1 MGSNLSTGGAAGY
14 STVDPGAETMTAPS
28 SFSSVSVETMTAH
41 SATPPAITSDSATVK
56 TTHKA
61 HVTAPAAAKVTVASS
76 SWEYDVF
83 LSLRGEVRHEFLS
96 NLYNALTEK
105 GIRTYKDDRSL
116 DKGKI
121 ITPALLK
128 AIQESRFCVVVLSK
142 NYGSSSFCLDELVK
156 ITERIPDSET
166 DAQKYT
172 MKCTVLPIFYNVDPS
187 DVRKQT
193 GEFGKKFAKS
203 KSKYAE
209 KVEGWKLALIK
220 AGNKSGWD
228 ARDRDIPTL
237 IDEIVIYILK
247 KLSRTS
253 PKRAKGLV
261 GMDSRIEE
269 MKSKLRLGLDDVRIV
284 GIWGMGGIGKTT
296 IAKAVYDSIY
306 CQFKNYCF
314 LERVGKVA
322 ETFGLQHLQEQLL
335 SKLLK
340 EDIQTIRNL
349 GSNFDAIRERLQY
362 MRVLIVLDGVDNG
375 EEMEALAADHDW
387 FGPGSRIIITTTDR
401 NLLANRVDEIYEP
414 KGLNH
419 NESLSLFTQYA
430 VQNSYPVD
438 KFIKF
443 MELSRLIVKYA
454 EGVPLALKVLGSF
467 LVPKNENEWQSELQ
481 KLKKYPNIK
490 IQQVLR
496 MSYDGLDDPQKYTFL
511 DIACFFNGE
520 DKSYVVKVL
529 EGCGFHADGSLKAL
543 VDKCLITILD
553 NKIWMNGLLQKMGRD
568 IVRQE
573 SPRKPG
579 DRSRLWDHED
589 VYQVLKE
596 NAATDNIE
604 GMILDL
610 SKVDNLVIDTEVF
623 WRMKRLRVLKICYV
637 DHSGGFEYLTQ
648 NSRTYAIRPPKKSR
662 AILYGDFSK
671 LSNDL
676 RCLYWHGCPQDL
688 PSKFYP
694 VNPVELNM
702 SYSSITKLPTE
713 SKCFDNLRFIK
724 LSHCQKLTMTPDFYG
739 VQKLEILIL
748 EGCKSLIQVHPS
760 LGSLK
765 SLRLLNLKDCSL
777 LQSFPSELRTIS
789 LEILILSGCS
799 LLNKFP
805 EIKDNMEILSELFL
819 DDTAIQA
826 LPSSIEKLTGLVLLS
841 AKNCKYLWDLPT
853 SIGHLKHLKSTY
865 FSGCP
870 NHYTLLKELQ
880 CLENLEELY
889 LDKVTIKNPPLP
901 ICSFTKLKVLSFR
914 ECENFPFVN
923 TEQSL
928 PEENRENL
936 SPYFYGSLS
945 CLTSL
950 DLSYCN
956 LTEVSIPKEF
966 GLLESLKELNLS
978 GNYFYT
984 LPSQTFAKL
993 KNLQVICLAECI
1005 NLVSVPSLP
1014 PKTHCVEAQNC
1025 PELVNVAPRLKG
1037 SCKSYFNFMNCSN
1050 LGYVY
1055 GEKCEASAIK
1065 VALELLKHHVR
1076 KVSFT
1081 EFTVIIP
1088 GGGIPVWS
1096 EHEQS
1101 HPSKSI
1107 NLPGD
1112 WYKESLRG
1120 LAFWAVF
1127 EVDDYD
1133 SDNGTA
1139 MEMQCGFELYL
1150 VHNASKVIPDTGFF
1164 INRSSKVVSDHLGLH
1179 YIPSWSFSTTR

>member
-1 MGSNLSTGGAAGY
+1 
-14 STVDPGAETMTAPS
+14 
-28 SFSSVSVETMTAH
+28 
-41 SATPPAITSDSATVK
+41 
-56 TTHKA
+56 
-61 HVTAPAAAKVTVASS
+61 
-76 SWEYDVF
+76 
-83 LSLRGEVRHEFLS
+83 
-96 NLYNALTEK
+96 
-105 GIRTYKDDRSL
+105 
-116 DKGKI
+116 
-121 ITPALLK
+121 
-128 AIQESRFCVVVLSK
+128 
-142 NYGSSSFCLDELVK
+142 
-156 ITERIPDSET
+156 
-166 DAQKYT
+166 

-237 IDEIVIYILK
+237 IDEIAIYILK
-247 KLSRTS
+247 KLSRTF

-269 MKSKLRLGLDDVRIV
+269 MKSKLHLGLDDVRIV
-284 GIWGMGGIGKTT
+284 GIWGMGGI
-296 IAKAVYDSIY
+296 
-306 CQFKNYCF
+306 
-314 LERVGKVA
+314 

-349 GSNFDAIRERLQY
+349 GGNFDAIRERLQY

-401 NLLANRVDEIYEP
+401 NLLLAHGVDEIYEP

-419 NESLSLFTQYA
+419 NESHSLFTQYA
-430 VQNSYPVD
+430 VKNSYPVD

-443 MELSRLIVKYA
+443 MELSRLMVKYA

-467 LVPKNENEWQSELQ
+467 LAPKNETEWQSELL
-481 KLKKYPNIK
+481 KLEKYPNIK
-490 IQQVLR
+490 IQQVLKI
-496 MSYDGLDDPQKYTFL
+496 SYDGLDDPQKYTFL

-553 NKIWMNGLLQKMGRD
+553 NKIWMNGLLQKMALVDKCLITILDNKIWMNGLLQKMGRD

-573 SPRKPG
+573 SPTKPG
-579 DRSRLWDHED
+579 ERSRLWDHGD
-589 VYQVLKE
+589 VYRVLEE

-623 WRMKRLRVLKICYV
+623 WRMKRV

-676 RCLYWHGCPQDL
+676 RCLYWHGCPQNL

-694 VNPVELNM
+694 VNLVELNM

-713 SKCFDNLRFIK
+713 RKVLLSGIFILVYMMCFDNLRFIKLSHLRFIK

-984 LPSQTFAKL
+984 LP
-993 KNLQVICLAECI
+993 NL
-1005 NLVSVPSLP
+1005 S
-1014 PKTHCVEAQNC
+1014 
-1025 PELVNVAPRLKG
+1025 G
-1037 SCKSYFNFMNCSN
+1037 
-1050 LGYVY
+1050 
-1055 GEKCEASAIK
+1055 
-1065 VALELLKHHVR
+1065 
-1076 KVSFT
+1076 
-1081 EFTVIIP
+1081 
-1088 GGGIPVWS
+1088 
-1096 EHEQS
+1096 
-1101 HPSKSI
+1101 
-1107 NLPGD
+1107 
-1112 WYKESLRG
+1112 
-1120 LAFWAVF
+1120 
-1127 EVDDYD
+1127 
-1133 SDNGTA
+1133 
-1139 MEMQCGFELYL
+1139 
-1150 VHNASKVIPDTGFF
+1150 
-1164 INRSSKVVSDHLGLH
+1164 
-1179 YIPSWSFSTTR
+1179 

>member
-41 SATPPAITSDSATVK
+41 SATPAAITSDSATVK

-61 HVTAPAAAKVTVASS
+61 HVTAPDAAKVAVASS

-83 LSLRGEVRHEFLS
+83 LSFRGEVRHEFLS
-96 NLYNALTEK
+96 NLYNASTEK

-142 NYGSSSFCLDELVK
+142 KYGSSSFCLDELMK

-193 GEFGKKFAKS
+193 GRFGKNFAKS
-203 KSKYAE
+203 ISKYPE
-209 KVEGWKLALIK
+209 KVEGWTLALLK

-322 ETFGLQHLQEQLL
+322 ETFGLQHLHEQLL

-362 MRVLIVLDGVDNG
+362 MRVLIVLDGVYNG
-375 EEMEALAADHDW
+375 EELEALAADHDW

-401 NLLANRVDEIYEP
+401 NLLLARGVDEIYKP
-414 KGLNH
+414 KCLNH

-430 VQNSYPVD
+430 VQNRYPVD

-443 MELSRLIVKYA
+443 MKLSRRTVKYA

-467 LVPKNENEWQSELQ
+467 FGPKNENEWQ
-481 KLKKYPNIK
+481 N
-490 IQQVLR
+490 
-496 MSYDGLDDPQKYTFL
+496 
-511 DIACFFNGE
+511 
-520 DKSYVVKVL
+520 
-529 EGCGFHADGSLKAL
+529 
-543 VDKCLITILD
+543 

-573 SPRKPG
+573 SPTKPG
-579 DRSRLWDHED
+579 ERSRLWDHGD
-589 VYQVLKE
+589 VYRVLEE

-604 GMILDL
+604 GMIPDL
-610 SKVDNLVIDTEVF
+610 SKVGNLVIDTEVF
-623 WRMKRLRVLKICYV
+623 WRMKHLRVLKICYV

-648 NSRTYAIRPPKKSR
+648 NSRKYATRQPKKSR
-662 AILYGDFSK
+662 AILYGEFSK

-676 RCLYWHGCPQDL
+676 RCLYWHGCPQNL

-694 VNPVELNM
+694 VNLVELNM

-724 LSHCQKLTMTPDFYG
+724 LSQCQKLTMTPDFYG
-739 VQKLEILIL
+739 VQKLEVLIL
-748 EGCKSLIQVHPS
+748 EGCKSLIQAHPS

-765 SLRLLNLKDCSL
+765 NLRLLNLKDCSL
-777 LQSFPSELRTIS
+777 LQSFPSELRTMS

-799 LLNKFP
+799 LLKKFP
-805 EIKDNMEILSELFL
+805 EIKANMEFLSELYL

-853 SIGHLKHLKSTY
+853 SIGHLKHLKTIY

-870 NHYTLLKELQ
+870 NHYTLLKELEW
-880 CLENLEELY
+880 LENLEELY
-889 LDKVTIKNPPLP
+889 LDKVTMKKPPLS

-923 TEQSL
+923 PEQNL
-928 PEENRENL
+928 LEETRENL
-936 SPYFYGSLS
+936 SRYFYGSLS

-1025 PELVNVAPRLKG
+1025 PELVNVGPRLKG
-1037 SCKSYFNFMNCSN
+1037 SCKNYFNFMNCSN

-1133 SDNGTA
+1133 SDNDTA
-1139 MEMQCGFELYL
+1139 MDMQCGFELYF
-1150 VHNASKVIPDTGFF
+1150 VHNNYKVIPDTGFF
-1164 INRSSKVVSDHLGLH
+1164 INRSSKVESDHLWLH
-1179 YIPSWSFSTTR
+1179 YIPSCSFSTTRKMGSWTELKAVLHTRGKGLRVKKCGVFPMCCLSNGKVVI

>member
-1 MGSNLSTGGAAGY
+1 MGSNLSTGGDADR
-14 STVDPGAETMTAPS
+14 STVAPAAKTAENSAFATSPMAAS
-28 SFSSVSVETMTAH
+28 SFSSVSVDSMTVN
-41 SATPPAITSDSATVK
+41 SATAAVITSNSATVK
-56 TTHKA
+56 A
-61 HVTAPAAAKVTVASS
+61 HVSAPETAKVAVASS
-76 SWEYDVF
+76 SWEHDVF
-83 LSLRGEVRHEFLS
+83 LSFRGEGEHDVFLSFRGEVRHEFVS

-116 DKGKI
+116 DKGKT

-128 AIQESRFCVVVLSK
+128 AIQESRFCVVVLSEK
-142 NYGSSSFCLDELVK
+142 YGSSSFCLDELMK

-166 DAQKYT
+166 DEQKYT
-172 MKCTVLPIFYNVDPS
+172 MRDTVLPIFYNVDPS

-193 GEFGKKFAKS
+193 GKFGIKFAKS
-203 KSKYAE
+203 ISKYPE
-209 KVEGWKLALIK
+209 KVEGWTLALLK

-253 PKRAKGLV
+253 PKRAKHLV
-261 GMDSRIEE
+261 GMDSRVEE
-269 MKSKLRLGLDDVRIV
+269 MKSKLHLGLDDVRIV

-306 CQFKNYCF
+306 RQFKNDCF

-349 GSNFDAIRERLQY
+349 GGNFDAIRERLQY

-401 NLLANRVDEIYEP
+401 NLLLAHGVDEIYEP

-419 NESLSLFTQYA
+419 NESHSLFTQYA
-430 VQNSYPVD
+430 VKNSYPVD

-443 MELSRLIVKYA
+443 MELSRLMVKYA

-467 LVPKNENEWQSELQ
+467 LAPKNETEWQSELL
-481 KLKKYPNIK
+481 KLEKYPNIK
-490 IQQVLR
+490 IQQVLKI
-496 MSYDGLDDPQKYTFL
+496 SYDGLDDPQKYTFL

-568 IVRQE
+568 IVRRQ

-579 DRSRLWDHED
+579 ERSRLWDHED
-589 VYQVLKE
+589 VYRVLEE

-694 VNPVELNM
+694 VNLVELNM

-984 LPSQTFAKL
+984 LPCFKRVLLISSYC
-993 KNLQVICLAECI
+993 NLTEV
-1005 NLVSVPSLP
+1005 
-1014 PKTHCVEAQNC
+1014 QN
-1025 PELVNVAPRLKG
+1025 P
-1037 SCKSYFNFMNCSN
+1037 
-1050 LGYVY
+1050 
-1055 GEKCEASAIK
+1055 
-1065 VALELLKHHVR
+1065 
-1076 KVSFT
+1076 
-1081 EFTVIIP
+1081 
-1088 GGGIPVWS
+1088 
-1096 EHEQS
+1096 
-1101 HPSKSI
+1101 
-1107 NLPGD
+1107 
-1112 WYKESLRG
+1112 
-1120 LAFWAVF
+1120 
-1127 EVDDYD
+1127 
-1133 SDNGTA
+1133 
-1139 MEMQCGFELYL
+1139 
-1150 VHNASKVIPDTGFF
+1150 
-1164 INRSSKVVSDHLGLH
+1164 
-1179 YIPSWSFSTTR
+1179 

>member
-41 SATPPAITSDSATVK
+41 SATPAAITSDSATVK

-83 LSLRGEVRHEFLS
+83 LSFRGEVRHEFVS

-237 IDEIVIYILK
+237 IDEIAIYILK
-247 KLSRTS
+247 KLSRTF

-269 MKSKLRLGLDDVRIV
+269 MKSKLHLGLDDVRIV

-296 IAKAVYDSIY
+296 IAKAVYAIAKAVYDSIY

-349 GSNFDAIRERLQY
+349 GGNLDAIRERLQY

-496 MSYDGLDDPQKYTFL
+496 ISYDGLDDPQKYTFL

-529 EGCGFHADGSLKAL
+529 EGCGFHADGGLKALVDKCLSMFFLTWGRDINLTVVAVGSLKKAMDSFQKDHICKSSPQESSRCGEDKSYVVKVLEGCGFHADGGLKAL

-694 VNPVELNM
+694 VNLVELNM

-984 LPSQTFAKL
+984 LP
-993 KNLQVICLAECI
+993 VI
-1005 NLVSVPSLP
+1005 
-1014 PKTHCVEAQNC
+1014 
-1025 PELVNVAPRLKG
+1025 G
-1037 SCKSYFNFMNCSN
+1037 
-1050 LGYVY
+1050 
-1055 GEKCEASAIK
+1055 
-1065 VALELLKHHVR
+1065 ALEEEIERIVVCGQLFPFFGIFLSGVR
-1076 KVSFT
+1076 GK
-1081 EFTVIIP
+1081 EFFMARLSCFNQILI
-1088 GGGIPVWS
+1088 
-1096 EHEQS
+1096 
-1101 HPSKSI
+1101 
-1107 NLPGD
+1107 
-1112 WYKESLRG
+1112 
-1120 LAFWAVF
+1120 
-1127 EVDDYD
+1127 
-1133 SDNGTA
+1133 SD
-1139 MEMQCGFELYL
+1139 MQF
-1150 VHNASKVIPDTGFF
+1150 
-1164 INRSSKVVSDHLGLH
+1164 
-1179 YIPSWSFSTTR
+1179 

>member
-41 SATPPAITSDSATVK
+41 SATPAAITSDSATVK

-61 HVTAPAAAKVTVASS
+61 HVTAPDAAKVAVASS

-83 LSLRGEVRHEFLS
+83 LSFRGEVRHEFVS

-142 NYGSSSFCLDELVK
+142 KYGSSSFCLDELMK

-166 DAQKYT
+166 EEQKYT
-172 MKCTVLPIFYNVDPS
+172 MRDTVLPIFYNVDPS

-193 GEFGKKFAKS
+193 GRFGKNFAKS
-203 KSKYAE
+203 ISKYPE
-209 KVEGWKLALIK
+209 KVEGWTLALLK

-362 MRVLIVLDGVDNG
+362 MRVLIVLDGVYNG
-375 EEMEALAADHDW
+375 EELEALAADHDW

-401 NLLANRVDEIYEP
+401 NLLLARGVDEIYKP
-414 KGLNH
+414 KCLNH

-430 VQNSYPVD
+430 VQNRYPVD

-454 EGVPLALKVLGSF
+454 EGVPLALK
-467 LVPKNENEWQSELQ
+467 
-481 KLKKYPNIK
+481 
-490 IQQVLR
+490 
-496 MSYDGLDDPQKYTFL
+496 
-511 DIACFFNGE
+511 
-520 DKSYVVKVL
+520 
-529 EGCGFHADGSLKAL
+529 
-543 VDKCLITILD
+543 
-553 NKIWMNGLLQKMGRD
+553 
-568 IVRQE
+568 
-573 SPRKPG
+573 
-579 DRSRLWDHED
+579 
-589 VYQVLKE
+589 
-596 NAATDNIE
+596 ATDNIE

-610 SKVDNLVIDTEVF
+610 SKVGNLVIDTGVF
-623 WRMKRLRVLKICYV
+623 WRMKHLRVLKICYV

-648 NSRTYAIRPPKKSR
+648 NSRKYATRQPKKSR
-662 AILYGDFSK
+662 AILYGEFSK

-676 RCLYWHGCPQDL
+676 RCLYWHGCPQNL

-694 VNPVELNM
+694 VNLVELNM

-713 SKCFDNLRFIK
+713 RKCFDNLRFIK
-724 LSHCQKLTMTPDFYG
+724 LSQCQKLTMTPDFYG
-739 VQKLEILIL
+739 VQKLEVLIL
-748 EGCKSLIQVHPS
+748 EGCKSLIQAHPS

-765 SLRLLNLKDCSL
+765 NLRLLNLKDCSL
-777 LQSFPSELRTIS
+777 LQSFPSELRTMS

-799 LLNKFP
+799 LLKKFP
-805 EIKDNMEILSELFL
+805 EIKANMEFLSELYL

-853 SIGHLKHLKSTY
+853 SIGHLMHLKTIY

-870 NHYTLLKELQ
+870 NHYTLLKELEW
-880 CLENLEELY
+880 LENLEELY
-889 LDKVTIKNPPLP
+889 LDKVTMKKPPLS
-901 ICSFTKLKVLSFR
+901 ICSFTKL
-914 ECENFPFVN
+914 
-923 TEQSL
+923 
-928 PEENRENL
+928 
-936 SPYFYGSLS
+936 
-945 CLTSL
+945 
-950 DLSYCN
+950 
-956 LTEVSIPKEF
+956 
-966 GLLESLKELNLS
+966 
-978 GNYFYT
+978 
-984 LPSQTFAKL
+984 
-993 KNLQVICLAECI
+993 
-1005 NLVSVPSLP
+1005 
-1014 PKTHCVEAQNC
+1014 
-1025 PELVNVAPRLKG
+1025 
-1037 SCKSYFNFMNCSN
+1037 
-1050 LGYVY
+1050 
-1055 GEKCEASAIK
+1055 
-1065 VALELLKHHVR
+1065 

-1133 SDNGTA
+1133 SDNDTA

-1150 VHNASKVIPDTGFF
+1150 VHNNYKVIPDTGFF
-1164 INRSSKVVSDHLGLH
+1164 INRSSKVESDHLWLH
-1179 YIPSWSFSTTR
+1179 YIPSCSFTTTRKMGSWTQLKAVLHTRGKGLRVKKCGLFPMCCLSNGKVVI